1 MELLCPPNYCMV
13 KIPKHNNNF
22 VGSISNSYECISK
35 DNRTVPVTIFKDNDE
50 NSCHLKELYH
60 VKGYHNKNCDSSI
73 NKVIQLTPSH
83 PKISTCNKILK
94 KNYIKKN
101 HTVPDDF
108 TLIVYYILIS
118 VIIIELVLIFGCS
131 CKN

>member
-1 MELLCPPNYCMV
+1 MKLLCPPNYCMV

-83 PKISTCNKILK
+83 PKISTCNKSFYKLRKRCKI
-94 KNYIKKN
+94 
-101 HTVPDDF
+101 
-108 TLIVYYILIS
+108 ILIRLRKGS
-118 VIIIELVLIFGCS
+118 MGIVAIYHHRPS
-131 CKN
+131 PCKPVVV